1 MESGKPQAQAR
12 GPAGKRESEVHW
24 LSFRARFGP
33 SGRRRLRTVVAALT
47 TVLAALLVWFALV
60 APNEISRLTPA
71 AFVRIPV
78 EGLVVV
84 FAVLLLPVRAGRIFA
99 CLVGLLLGV
108 LSVVKILDM
117 GFFAAFDRPFNP
129 VTDRGYFG
137 PALGVARDS
146 IGETWANV
154 LGVIAAL
161 LAVAIVVLMP
171 LSVLRL
177 TRLASRHRTESIRAA
192 TGLGVVWTLCALL
205 GAQFVPGAPIASTS
219 ASGLAYDQ
227 VQEVRAGIQDR
238 AVFAEEAAVD
248 AFRDTPGDELLTGLR
263 GKDVIF
269 AVVESYGRV
278 AVEDPAISPA
288 VNAVLDDGTSR
299 LRTAGFSSRSAFLTS
314 STFGGLSWLA
324 HSSLQSGLWVDNQQR
339 YDDLLDSD
347 RLTLASAFKKAGWRT
362 VDDVPSNTE
371 DWPEGEAFY
380 HYDKVYDSRN
390 VGYRGPKFSY
400 ASMPDQY
407 TLSAFQRLELA
418 QTNRAPVMAEI
429 DLVSTH
435 TPWAPLP
442 RMVEWSEVGDGSVFD
457 GMPAQG
463 ESPEDVWRDTD
474 RVKAAF
480 GQSIQYTLETLVS
493 FVETYGDDDLV
504 LVVVGDHQPAT
515 VVSGEDASHD
525 VPITVIAHDPAV
537 LDRISSWGWQSGL
550 RPDPEAPVWPMD
562 EFRDR
567 FLTAYGD

>member
-1 MESGKPQAQAR
+1 M
-12 GPAGKRESEVHW
+12 
-24 LSFRARFGP
+24 SFRARIGP
-33 SGRRRLRTVVAALT
+33 SGGRRLRTVAAVLT
-47 TVLAALLVWFALV
+47 TVLATLLVWFALV

-84 FAVLLLPVRAGRIFA
+84 AIVLVVPVKAGRIVA
-99 CLVGLLLGV
+99 ALAGVLLGV
-108 LSVVKILDM
+108 LTIVKILDM
-117 GFFAAFDRPFNP
+117 GFFVAFDRSFNP
-129 VTDRGYFG
+129 VTDRGYLG
-137 PALGVARDS
+137 PAVGLLRDS
-146 IGETWANV
+146 IGQAGAMFLLV
-154 LGVIAAL
+154 AAGL
-161 LAVAIVVLMP
+161 LAIAILVLVPM
-171 LSVLRL
+171 SVLRL
-177 TRLASRHRTESIRAA
+177 TGLVTRHRTISIRTA
-192 TGLGVVWTLCALL
+192 TALGVAWTLCALL
-205 GAQFVPGAPIASTS
+205 GAQLVPGAPIASTS

-238 AVFAEEAAVD
+238 EVFAEEAAVD
-248 AFRDTPGDELLTGLR
+248 AFRDTPGEELLTGLR

-278 AVEDPAISPA
+278 AVEDEAISPA
-288 VNAVLDDGTSR
+288 VNAVLDDGTGR
-299 LRTAGFSSRSAFLTS
+299 LRAAGFSSRSAFLTS
-314 STFGGLSWLA
+314 PTFGGISWLA
-324 HSSLQSGLWVDNQQR
+324 HSTLQSGLWVDNQQR

-347 RLTLASAFKKAGWRT
+347 RLTLAGAFKKAGWRT

-380 HYDKVYDSRN
+380 HYDKVYDARN

-407 TLSAFQRLELA
+407 TLSVFQRLELA
-418 QTNRAPVMAEI
+418 QPDRAPVMAEI

-463 ESPEDVWRDTD
+463 ESPEDVWRDSD

-480 GQSIQYTLETLVS
+480 GQSIQYTLEALVS

-504 LVVVGDHQPAT
+504 LIVVGDHQPAT

-537 LDRISSWGWQSGL
+537 LDRISSWGWQRGL
-550 RPDPEAPVWPMD
+550 RPDPDAPVWPMD
-562 EFRDR
+562 DFRDR

>member
-1 MESGKPQAQAR
+1 MAI
-12 GPAGKRESEVHW
+12 
-24 LSFRARFGP
+24 
-33 SGRRRLRTVVAALT
+33 
-47 TVLAALLVWFALV
+47 VLV
-60 APNEISRLTPA
+60 
-71 AFVRIPV
+71 
-78 EGLVVV
+78 
-84 FAVLLLPVRAGRIFA
+84 LPVRAGRIVA
-99 CLVGLLLGV
+99 GLVGLLLGV
-108 LSVVKILDM
+108 LTIVKILDM

-137 PALGVARDS
+137 PALAVARDS
-146 IGETWANV
+146 IGETRANI
-154 LGVIAAL
+154 LGVLAAL
-161 LAVAIVVLMP
+161 LAVATVVLMP
-171 LSVLRL
+171 LAVLRL
-177 TRLASRHRTESIRAA
+177 TGLVTRHRTVSIRAGTA
-192 TGLGVVWTLCALL
+192 LGVVWTLCALL

-248 AFRDTPGDELLTGLR
+248 AFRDTPGEELLTGLR

-269 AVVESYGRV
+269 AIVESYGRV
-278 AVEDPAISPA
+278 AVEDPAISPE
-288 VNAVLDDGTSR
+288 VNADLDAGTSR
-299 LRTAGFSSRSAFLTS
+299 LQAAGFSSRSGFLTS

-324 HSSLQSGLWVDNQQR
+324 HATLQSGLWVDNQQR

-347 RLTLASAFKKAGWRT
+347 RLTLASAFKRAGWRT
-362 VDDVPSNTE
+362 VDDVPSNTR
-371 DWPEGEAFY
+371 DWPEGESFY
-380 HYDKVYDSRN
+380 QFDKVYDSRN

-400 ASMPDQY
+400 AAMPDQY

-418 QTNRAPVMAEI
+418 KANRGPVMAEI
-429 DLVSTH
+429 DLVSSH

-442 RMVEWSEVGDGSVFD
+442 RMVEWSQVGDGSVFD

-463 ESPEDVWRDTD
+463 ESPEEVWRDAD

-480 GQSIQYTLETLVS
+480 GQSIQYSLETLVS

-504 LVVVGDHQPAT
+504 LIVVGDHQPAT
-515 VVSGEDASHD
+515 IVSGEDASHD

-537 LDRISSWGWQSGL
+537 IDRISSWGWQSGM

-567 FLTAYGD
+567 FLTAYGP

>member
-1 MESGKPQAQAR
+1 MAT
-12 GPAGKRESEVHW
+12 
-24 LSFRARFGP
+24 
-33 SGRRRLRTVVAALT
+33 SGRPWVFSATRSARVGAIFLLVAA
-47 TVLAALLVWFALV
+47 
-60 APNEISRLTPA
+60 
-71 AFVRIPV
+71 
-78 EGLVVV
+78 
-84 FAVLLLPVRAGRIFA
+84 
-99 CLVGLLLGV
+99 GLLAIAILV
-108 LSVVKILDM
+108 LV
-117 GFFAAFDRPFNP
+117 
-129 VTDRGYFG
+129 
-137 PALGVARDS
+137 
-146 IGETWANV
+146 
-154 LGVIAAL
+154 
-161 LAVAIVVLMP
+161 P

-177 TRLASRHRTESIRAA
+177 TGLVTRHRTVSIRAA
-192 TGLGVVWTLCALL
+192 TALGVVWTLCALL
-205 GAQFVPGAPIASTS
+205 GAQLVPGAPIASTS

-238 AVFAEEAAVD
+238 EVFAEEAAVD
-248 AFRDTPGDELLTGLR
+248 AFRDTPGEELLTGLR

-278 AVEDPAISPA
+278 AVEDSTISPA
-288 VNAVLDDGTSR
+288 VNAVLDAGTSR
-299 LRTAGFSSRSAFLTS
+299 LRAAGFSSRSAFLTS
-314 STFGGLSWLA
+314 PTFGGISWLA
-324 HSSLQSGLWVDNQQR
+324 HSTLQSGLWVDNQQR

-347 RLTLASAFKKAGWRT
+347 RLTLAGAFKRAGWRT

-371 DWPEGEAFY
+371 DWPEGESFY
-380 HYDKVYDSRN
+380 HYDKVYDARN

-418 QTNRAPVMAEI
+418 QPNHAPVMAEI

-442 RMVEWSEVGDGSVFD
+442 RMVEWSQVGDGSVFD

-463 ESPEDVWRDTD
+463 ESPEDVWRDSD

-480 GQSIQYTLETLVS
+480 GQSIQYTLEALVS

-504 LVVVGDHQPAT
+504 LIVVGDHQPAT

-525 VPITVIAHDPAV
+525 VPITVIAHDQAV
-537 LDRISSWGWQSGL
+537 LDRISSWGWQSGM

-567 FLTAYGD
+567 FLTAYGPQPPRPPGWRSSPPRWSSSRPPSWTSATSPRGRSGRHRRDARRAGRVRRSRPPRRR